1 MRILGTIDNGQTQHS
16 FKIQWSFKGK
26 DLSVQARPARYVLC
40 LVLSYVCVCVWWC
53 YAAQRFRRL
62 SEEVPGTTYARV
74 VIFFNILAFKIVFPI
89 NVLHLLLLGFR

>member
-40 LVLSYVCVCVWWC
+40 LVLSYVCVCGVMLHSDLGDC
-53 YAAQRFRRL
+53 SRNNL
-62 SEEVPGTTYARV
+62 CEGCD
-74 VIFFNILAFKIVFPI
+74 FFNILAFKIMFPI
-89 NVLHLLLLGFR
+89 NVLHLLLLGCR